1 MVIRGASIAHKRHPD
16 VRFLL
21 FGREQEIAK
30 YLDKKNKLAAVCE
43 IVHCDDVVSG
53 EDKPSTALRQGR
65 QSSMRKAIDAVKE
78 GRAQGVVSAGNTG
91 ALMAMAK
98 FVLKTIPGVDRPA
111 IAAFFPTLK
120 GETVMLDLGANVS
133 CDAKNLIDFSIMG
146 CGFARCVVG
155 LEAPRFGLLN
165 VGSEEQ
171 KGHEDLHEAA
181 ALIRASQSLSHC
193 YHGFVE
199 GNDIANGTVDVIV
212 TDGFTGNVALKAS
225 EGTAKLITDYI
236 RQTFRSS
243 LLASL
248 GYFLA
253 RGAIQKLRKRL
264 DPRRYNGAIFLG
276 LNGISVKSHGGADA
290 LGFANAIGVAIDM
303 HEQGV
308 IERLRQDF
316 AAIAE
321 NGVGRKGASK

>member
-1 MVIRGASIAHKRHPD
+1 
-16 VRFLL
+16 
-21 FGREQEIAK
+21 
-30 YLDKKNKLAAVCE
+30 
-43 IVHCDDVVSG
+43 
-53 EDKPSTALRQGR
+53 LR
-65 QSSMRKAIDAVKE
+65 SAI
-78 GRAQGVVSAGNTG
+78 
-91 ALMAMAK
+91 
-98 FVLKTIPGVDRPA
+98 KTIPGVDRPA

-133 CDAKNLIDFSIMG
+133 CDAKNLIDFAIMG

-155 LEAPRFGLLN
+155 LEGPKFGLLN

-181 ALIRASQSLSHC
+181 AYIRGSNELSRC

-225 EGTAKLITDYI
+225 EGTAKLINDYI
-236 RQTFRSS
+236 RRTFRSS
-243 LLASL
+243 LAASL

-276 LNGISVKSHGGADA
+276 LNGIAVKSHGGADA
-290 LGFANAIGVAIDM
+290 FGFANAIGVAIDM

-316 AAIAE
+316 AAIA
-321 NGVGRKGASK
+321 NGANGGDLEVTK